1 MNIILICTIIFA
13 TVMMIVAVMNSH
25 KCHCLHTELDES
37 KAKLNETEI
46 KMDILKEQVSILTQ
60 RGVISESTILAL
72 AGDITRIDNNLYHM
86 EDVPGRKQVSKA
98 LERMKVALQ
107 AEGYVIVPLLGEPYT
122 EGMQV
127 TAVFVPDENLPMGS
141 SIITSV
147 QKPQVNRGGKMIQAA
162 SVTVG
167 QNI

>member
-1 MNIILICTIIFA
+1 MNIILTFTIVFA
-13 TVMMIVAVMNSH
+13 AVMMIVAVMNLH
-25 KCHCLHTELDES
+25 KCRQLHSELDDS
-37 KAKLNETEI
+37 KTKLIEAGMEI
-46 KMDILKEQVSILTQ
+46 DLLKEQVFILTH
-60 RGVISESTILAL
+60 RGGVSETTVLAL
-72 AGDITRIDNNLYHM
+72 AGDMARIDNNLYHM

-107 AEGYVIVPLLGEPYT
+107 AEGYVIVPLLGVPYR

-127 TAVFVPDENLPMGS
+127 SAVFVPDENLSMGS

-147 QKPQVNRGGKMIQAA
+147 QKPQVNRDGKMIQAA

-167 QNI
+167 QNL